1 MVKFKRIGLFVGHS
15 KLKDG
20 KYTSSNSVKNEY
32 LYNKELGTELKKV
45 FDEVGQPCDLIIC
58 PEGKFASAKE
68 ESNYK
73 LPIANSGKYDLVVE
87 LHLNCFNGSAKGAE
101 VLYLS
106 NSGKV
111 VAERVQK
118 KLKTKFADRGLKK
131 RDNLYMLTKTNPVS
145 IMLETFFT
153 DNAEDCKIADSLG
166 VNGVAK
172 LIAEGILDTEIK
184 KTETTK
190 TETKQPETTKCPY
203 IVRVICDELNI
214 REGVG
219 TSYKV
224 VGTLKRGDAY
234 TVVEEKDGWGLL
246 KSYQSTRKGWIS
258 LNQKYVQKV

>member
-1 MVKFKRIGLFVGHS
+1 MIKFKRIGLFVGHS
-15 KLKDG
+15 KLKNG
-20 KYTSSNSVKNEY
+20 NYTSANGVKNEY

-45 FDEVGQPCDLIIC
+45 FDSVGQPCDLIIC
-58 PEGKFASAKE
+58 PEGKFSAAKE

-87 LHLNCFNGSAKGAE
+87 LHLNSFNGTAKGAE

-106 NSGKV
+106 NSGKTI
-111 VAERVQK
+111 AERVQN
-118 KLKTKFADRGLKK
+118 KLKTKFANRGLKK

-172 LIAEGILDTEIK
+172 LIAEGILDGEIK
-184 KTETTK
+184 GATSTT
-190 TETKQPETTKCPY
+190 TTTTPSTSY
-203 IVRVICDELNI
+203 VVRVICNELNI

-224 VGTLKRGDAY
+224 VGTLKKGDAY

-246 KSYQSTRKGWIS
+246 KSYQSKRNGWIS
-258 LNQKYVQKV
+258 LNSKYVQKV

>member
-1 MVKFKRIGLFVGHS
+1 MIKYKRIGLFVGHS
-15 KLKDG
+15 RLKNG
-20 KYTSSNSVKNEY
+20 NYTSSSGVKNEY
-32 LYNKELGTELKKV
+32 LYNKELATELKKV
-45 FDEVGQPCDLIIC
+45 FDEVSQPCDLIIC
-58 PEGKFASAKE
+58 PEGKFATSKE

-87 LHLNCFNGSAKGAE
+87 LHLNAYNGSAKGAE

-118 KLKTKFADRGLKK
+118 KLKTKFTDRGLKK

-172 LIAEGILDTEIK
+172 LIAEGILDTEIN
-184 KTETTK
+184 K

-203 IVRVICDELNI
+203 IVRVICNELNI
-214 REGVG
+214 REGIG
-219 TSYKV
+219 TSHKV
-224 VGTLKRGDAY
+224 VAILRRGDAY

-246 KSYQSTRKGWIS
+246 KSYASKRNGWIS
-258 LNQKYVQKV
+258 LNSKYVQKV